1 MKLSKIQALFS
12 RTMLDHRDEVSKQ
25 DPFLASLFSD
35 DTNILP
41 ERLKIYRNNIIG
53 SLSNALLTTYPLIKA
68 LTGEEF
74 ATVLMR
80 SYVLENPPRDACLAR
95 YGEGLDAFIN
105 NFAPAKDLPYLPDVA
120 RLEWA
125 MNEAYYAPDDMPL
138 SPEDLQRRHLEKLS
152 DLSLRPRSSLRLLAS
167 PWPLESIRTFCLNYR
182 EDGDETLNL
191 DQGDSRLM
199 VFRPRLSVEVV
210 SLDHDEYVWL
220 KFLAEGKT
228 LGAALE
234 SAFKVFPSFDFQEC
248 LQRHLQLET
257 FSAL

>member
-1 MKLSKIQALFS
+1 
-12 RTMLDHRDEVSKQ
+12 MLNHPDEVAKR
-25 DPFLASLFSD
+25 DPLLASLFSN

-53 SLSNALLTTYPLIKA
+53 SLSNALLATYPLIKA

-74 ATVLMR
+74 ATMLMR
-80 SYVLENPPRDACLAR
+80 SYVLENPPRDACLGR

-120 RLEWA
+120 RLKWA
-125 MNEAYYAPDDMPL
+125 MNEAYYAPDDTPL
-138 SPEDLQRRHLEKLS
+138 SLEDLQRQSHENLY
-152 DLSLRPRSSLRLLAS
+152 DLSLRPRSSVRLLAS

-182 EDGDETLNL
+182 EDSDETLNL
-191 DQGDSRLM
+191 NQGGSRLM

-210 SLDHDEYVWL
+210 SLDHDEYAWL
-220 KFLAEGKT
+220 EFLAEGQT

-234 SAFKVFPSFDFQEC
+234 SIFKVFPSFDFQGC
-248 LQRHLQLET
+248 LQRHLRLET

>member
-12 RTMLDHRDEVSKQ
+12 RTMLDHRDEVAKQ
-25 DPFLASLFSD
+25 DPLLASLFSN

-53 SLSNALLTTYPLIKA
+53 SLSKALLATYPLIKA
-68 LTGEEF
+68 LTGHEF

-80 SYVLENPPRDACLAR
+80 AYVLENPPSDASLAR

-105 NFAPAKDLPYLPDVA
+105 NFAPAKNLPYLPDVA
-120 RLEWA
+120 KLEWA
-125 MNEAYYAPDDMPL
+125 MNEAYYAPDDRPL
-138 SPEDLQRRHLEKLS
+138 APEDLQSPPAENLS
-152 DLSLRPRSSLRLLAS
+152 DLSLRPRSSVRLLAS

-182 EDGDETLNL
+182 EDSDDMLNL
-191 DQGDSRLM
+191 DQGNSRLM

-220 KFLAEGKT
+220 EFLAEGHT

-234 SAFKVFPSFDFQEC
+234 SLFKVFPSFDFQGC
-248 LQRHLQLET
+248 LQKHLRLET